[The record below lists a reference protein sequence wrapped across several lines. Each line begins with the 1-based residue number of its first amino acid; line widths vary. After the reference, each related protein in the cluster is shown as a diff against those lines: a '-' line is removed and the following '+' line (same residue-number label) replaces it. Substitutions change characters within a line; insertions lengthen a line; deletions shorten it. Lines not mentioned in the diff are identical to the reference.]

1 MWAVGSLSLAIALA
15 LLAIALGGCGEPEPQ
30 QEKTPAAKQITKTI
44 PVKVKPK
51 QVTHVVAEGETLW
64 DIAIAYDTTVE
75 QIMEANKLSDRDVR
89 RLSKGRGLLIPGVE
103 KVRAV
108 KTASEREEERKKEI
122 EALPKLEGAAYHFL
136 ADGETLWHVARLYDK
151 SLAELI
157 DRNEFDD
164 DTARNLRPGAPVI
177 VPGITNADV
186 KKNANRIAEPI
197 ERKGIH
203 HVLTPGETVWDLART
218 FGVSVSEIMAANR
231 LDKNEVTLLRDGQ
244 KIFIP
249 GAERDIKTGRIR
261 KRGVSARQKHALARA
276 ASLGLGTRKA
286 AGQLMRGQV
295 RPAWQR
301 AAGGDTMP
309 GTLRWPVTN
318 GWYVRGYGSGEGGY
332 HLATDIMGE
341 IGWNVRA
348 AAPGIVAYSGD
359 GVRGYGNMV
368 IVVHPGGWVTMYAH
382 NSVNFV
388 VAGERVE
395 LGDVLA
401 EVGSTGISRG
411 PHVHFEFMASGK
423 NCDPSALFRPGI
435 RHRNGSRSKSVKR
448 DVWKRSKPKDL
459 RCAPRR
465 RHPQSRWVVDEN
477 PETDQ

>member
-1 MWAVGSLSLAIALA
+1 MLVAATIGA
-15 LLAIALGGCGEPEPQ
+15 CGEPDEN
-30 QEKTPAAKQITKTI
+30 QEKPEASPKTETPTPQDEQ
-44 PVKVKPK
+44 PSEPM

-64 DIAIAYDTTVE
+64 DIAIAYDVTVE

-89 RLSKGRGLLIPGVE
+89 RLSKGRDLIIPGAAE
-103 KVRAV
+103 VRDV
-108 KTASEREEERKKEI
+108 LTASEREAQRKKEI
-122 EALPKLEGAAYHFL
+122 ENLPELNDAAYHFL

-157 DRNEFDD
+157 DRNGFDD

-177 VPGITNADV
+177 VPGVTKADV
-186 KKNANRIAEPI
+186 KKNAGKELAPV
-197 ERKGIH
+197 ERKGIN
-203 HVLTPGETVWDLART
+203 HVLAPGETVWDLARL
-218 FGVSVSEIMAANR
+218 FAVSVSEIMAANR

-249 GAERDIKTGRIR
+249 GAERDITTGKIR
-261 KRGVSARQKHALARA
+261 KRGVSGRQRHALARA

-286 AGQLMRGQV
+286 AGELLRGRV
-295 RPAWQR
+295 KASWQR
-301 AAGGDTMP
+301 AAGGHRMV
-309 GTLRWPVTN
+309 GTLKWPVTN

-348 AAPGIVAYSGD
+348 AAPGIVGYSGD
-359 GVRGYGNMV
+359 DVRGYGNMV

-388 VAGERVE
+388 VAGEKVDR
-395 LGDVLA
+395 GDVLA

-411 PHVHFEFMASGK
+411 PHVHFEFMHAGK
-423 NCDPSALFRPGI
+423 NCDPAMLFRPGV
-435 RHRNGSRSKSVKR
+435 RHRNGRQSKSVKR
-448 DVWKRSKPKDL
+448 DTWKKSKPKGL

-465 RHPQSRWVVDEN
+465 RHPRSRWVIDED
-477 PETDQ
+477 PETDK